1 MRRIL
6 PFVFIFLVAC
16 SNIDKKEHYY
26 NNSVRINAIFNK
38 TLESF
43 EKAYVRV
50 SLYTGNKELL
60 EERYVY
66 DFNHKNGNTN
76 NKKLLINFKNYST
89 EYLIELELFA
99 DINYDGIYEKYKA
112 VLTESKGSKEF
123 EYEFK

>member
-6 PFVFIFLVAC
+6 PFMFIFLVAC

-26 NNSVRINAIFNK
+26 NNSVRINVIFNK
-38 TLESF
+38 VLESF

-50 SLYTGNKELL
+50 SLYNENKELL

-66 DFNHKNGNTN
+66 DLNHKIGNTN
-76 NKKLLINFKNYST
+76 NKKLLVNFKKYNSD
-89 EYLIELELFA
+89 YLIELELFA
-99 DINYDGIYEKYKA
+99 DTNYDGIYEKYKA
-112 VLTESKGSKEF
+112 HLNQNKGSKEF